1 MDPKLLWV
9 VVAVVAIVV
18 VMVAWAASSRIRR
31 ERLKTRFGPEYDRAL
46 ARTRSPRK
54 AEAMLLSR
62 ERRVAGLHIRPLT
75 PADAEGF
82 AEEWRQLQK
91 RFVDEP
97 DAVVSQADA
106 LVSEVLRARGY
117 PVGDFEQRVDDISVD
132 HPDAVSHY
140 RLARDLARNRA
151 RGEGRTE
158 DLRQALV
165 HYRALFD
172 ELLDLKSHEPE
183 HATHDVREFARGHR

>member
-54 AEAMLLSR
+54 AEDMLLSR

-106 LVSEVLRARGY
+106 LVSDVLRARGY

-132 HPDAVSHY
+132 HPEAVSHY

-151 RGEGRTE
+151 RGEGSTE